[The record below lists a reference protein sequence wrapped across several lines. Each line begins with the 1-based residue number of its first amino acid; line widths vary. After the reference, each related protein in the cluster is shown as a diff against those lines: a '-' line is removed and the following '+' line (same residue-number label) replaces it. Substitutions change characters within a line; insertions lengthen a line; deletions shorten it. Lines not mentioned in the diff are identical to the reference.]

1 MERSTGKEEERERKQ
16 RESRRGERGEGEIGM
31 RESRGRGRRKR
42 E

>member
-1 MERSTGKEEERERKQ
+1 MERSTGKEEEGERKQ